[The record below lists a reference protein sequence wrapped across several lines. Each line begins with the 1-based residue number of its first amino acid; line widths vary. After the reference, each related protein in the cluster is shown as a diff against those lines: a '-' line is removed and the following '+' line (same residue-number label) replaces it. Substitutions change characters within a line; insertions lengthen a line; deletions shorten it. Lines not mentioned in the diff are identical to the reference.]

1 MGAIRYHHD
10 HRCLRARRRLT
21 AVLPTCIALAAACGN
36 AAPARNGQEQPAAIA
51 ATAAPATALAAPPA
65 GSLPGPRLTAFGT
78 AHQLVVEAADQARR
92 WAVVCQAREDTNG
105 DSEVTVLVGNHG
117 DMLGDDMVPYFFA
130 IGHEEMAIDALVAAS
145 PTGSHVVFVRQG
157 RLVLHT
163 AATGAQ
169 EDLSALG
176 ADARDDTSVFGSHR
190 AASFDGAGTRLV
202 YIRTH
207 GKDAARTRDSAR
219 GQNPDGTRDMPG
231 NKSNDAVVVVR
242 DLSTGAEVE
251 IDPGPG
257 LLYRAALDE
266 RGHWVDLQ
274 VVARDTDGTG
284 ALEWPG
290 QSTSLSGRHCRGPVA
305 SYSVYRTYGD
315 TPERRVAPATGGPAL
330 VVPDLARPM
339 GPHLLRRTADGALLL
354 RDGSGGDTE
363 LAPAACRARI
373 LHGDPVRARLLV
385 VCADTT
391 GPAAATT
398 GPLIVVGKGIHQT
411 LPVTVLVSDEEAP
424 TWSAQRLV
432 AVAGADDTPV
442 VVDMETLATTV
453 LGLRDQVLATHGTA
467 LLVYGGR
474 TPSRTTRPLVWRDL
488 ARGVTHRLLA
498 DVWPLHISDVLQRGR
513 LVMASDSVVDMD
525 TGRLLGRVPV
535 APEYRRM
542 LQKKRGPLAFE
553 ISVDGLVLL
562 DTLPLDDGLP
572 RGPLRWLSPV
582 R

>member
-1 MGAIRYHHD
+1 
-10 HRCLRARRRLT
+10 
-21 AVLPTCIALAAACGN
+21 
-36 AAPARNGQEQPAAIA
+36 
-51 ATAAPATALAAPPA
+51 
-65 GSLPGPRLTAFGT
+65 
-78 AHQLVVEAADQARR
+78 VVGAADQARR

-105 DSEVTVLVGNHG
+105 DGEVTVLVGNHG

-130 IGHEEMAIDALVAAS
+130 IGREEMAIDVLVAPS

-176 ADARDDTSVFGSHR
+176 ADARDDSSVFGSHR

-219 GQNPDGTRDMPG
+219 GQNPDR
-231 NKSNDAVVVVR
+231 NNAVVVVR

-284 ALEWPG
+284 ALDWPG

-315 TPERRVAPATGGPAL
+315 TPERRVAPATGGTAL

-339 GPHLLRRTADGALLL
+339 GPHLLRRTRDGALLL
-354 RDGSGGDTE
+354 RDGSGSDTE

-385 VCADTT
+385 VCAATT
-391 GPAAATT
+391 GPKGAGAEGATGEARADTARAAATT